1 MADKSVTVTEAI
13 NNLEAE
19 FKNTV
24 DTSANALRVEFKSQL
39 DAMEKAAGRPTA
51 AAADEPKAAEY
62 KASFDRYMRT
72 GDRSVETELKNMSV
86 GTPGAGTDGGVTVPK
101 VIYNVIQK
109 QLVDISPMRSVARV
123 LSVSTPDFHIPFSKG
138 GTTSGWSGELDVRG
152 ATNTSSIVEIVPNF
166 GELYALPVVS
176 NQLVEDSQF
185 DIAGYVAGEA
195 STEFARAEGYAFLN
209 GSGVKQP
216 LGLLTTPFAA
226 TADKTRAFGTA
237 QSLTSSIVGGISA
250 DDLIAMTGS
259 LKAGFRANAKWIMT
273 KATKTAIRSLK
284 DAYGQYLM
292 VTSLVAGTPDTL
304 LGYPIV
310 EMEDMPEVAN
320 GALPILF
327 GDFVAGYTICDR
339 IGASLLVNPY
349 LTPGF
354 VQYQWR
360 MRVGGAVVDTQAFKA
375 LKIKAS

>member
-1 MADKSVTVTEAI
+1 MANKSVTEAI
-13 NNLEAE
+13 NSLEVEIKNNVNARIDEMRAE
-19 FKNTV
+19 HK
-24 DTSANALRVEFKSQL
+24 SAL
-39 DAMEKAAGRPTA
+39 DAIEKAAGRPTVS
-51 AAADEPKAAEY
+51 AADAKDAEHKTAFTNYLRSGDKAIMAEF
-62 KASFDRYMRT
+62 KTMT
-72 GDRSVETELKNMSV
+72 
-86 GTPGAGTDGGVTVPK
+86 AGSATDGGVTVPK
-101 VIYNVIQK
+101 SIYNVIQK

-123 LSVSTPDFHIPFSKG
+123 LSVATPDFHIPYSKG
-138 GTTSGWSGELDVRG
+138 GTTSGWVGESDVRG

-185 DIAGYVAGEA
+185 DINGYVAGEA
-195 STEFARAEGYAFLN
+195 ATEFARAEGAAFLN
-209 GSGVKQP
+209 GTGVKQP
-216 LGLLTTPFAA
+216 IGILAAPFAA

-237 QSLTSSIVGGISA
+237 QSLTSSVVGGMNA
-250 DDLIAMTGS
+250 DDLIAMTGA
-259 LKAGFRANAKWIMT
+259 LKAGFRANAKWLMT

-284 DAYGQYLM
+284 DSYGQYLL

-310 EMEDMPEVAN
+310 EMEDMPEI
-320 GALPILF
+320 GAGNLSVLF
-327 GDFVAGYTICDR
+327 GDFAAGYTICDR
-339 IGASLLVNPY
+339 VGATLLVNPY

-354 VQYQWR
+354 VTYQWR